1 HNGTL
6 PTFCVP
12 LWVACARPTPSPP
25 TPRPSSH
32 VDTNQPAGHRSP
44 RSFLAGLLQF
54 LVQVSETNGV
64 PSFSTT
70 QKDPTVGRSQVL
82 ASHSGTLRP
91 FCVPLW
97 DEQTHALTKAP
108 HREAPQSPRT
118 PGASQ
123 IDASPGKASTR
134 EASLKRWAQPR
145 PWPQPWSQ
153 PWQQAVAAA
162 AGRCRGSRPSPQP
175 TAVAATAGRCPGSRP
190 SPQPTAVSATAGRC
204 RGSRPSPQ
212 PTAVAATAGVAA
224 AGALAPL
231 H

>member
-1 HNGTL
+1 MYSPISTGPLAGVLQFMDERDRVARRPFCVTRGKRPIVGRLPVQTSHNGTL

-82 ASHSGTLRP
+82 ASHSGTNRH
-91 FCVPLW
+91 
-97 DEQTHALTKAP
+97 THSRKRLTVRRLNRLA
-108 HREAPQSPRT
+108 RQGPRRWT
-118 PGASQ
+118 PDRAKRL
-123 IDASPGKASTR
+123 PGR
-134 EASLKRWAQPR
+134 
-145 PWPQPWSQ
+145 
-153 PWQQAVAAA
+153 
-162 AGRCRGSRPSPQP
+162 RPSSD
-175 TAVAATAGRCPGSRP
+175 GRSRGRGPSRGHSPGSRP
-190 SPQPTAVSATAGRC
+190 
-204 RGSRPSPQ
+204 
-212 PTAVAATAGVAA
+212 
-224 AGALAPL
+224 
-231 H
+231 

>member
-1 HNGTL
+1 VYSPISTGPLAGVLQFMDERDRVARRPFCVTRGKRPIVGRLPVQTSHNGTL

-54 LVQVSETNGV
+54 LVQVSETNEG

-123 IDASPGKASTR
+123 MDA
-134 EASLKRWAQPR
+134 
-145 PWPQPWSQ
+145 
-153 PWQQAVAAA
+153 
-162 AGRCRGSRPSPQP
+162 
-175 TAVAATAGRCPGSRP
+175 
-190 SPQPTAVSATAGRC
+190 
-204 RGSRPSPQ
+204 
-212 PTAVAATAGVAA
+212 
-224 AGALAPL
+224 
-231 H
+231 